1 MNYILNSIKI
11 EILLPKIVALGSE
24 FVRSDLSE
32 GLFPLDVSVEA
43 PEDNGFSV
51 THSSPSTLKNY
62 IRIKYG
68 SIESNHKILA
78 ICNSCKLCTIQ
89 RSVAL

>member
-1 MNYILNSIKI
+1 MKN
-11 EILLPKIVALGSE
+11 LPKIVALGSE
-24 FVRSDLSE
+24 FVLSDLSE

-62 IRIKYG
+62 VRINFG

-78 ICNSCKLCTIQ
+78 NGNFC
-89 RSVAL
+89 